1 MKIVNRIVTAL
12 LAFAA
17 FPFLIT
23 QFLFEIILS
32 INEESIAY
40 SLINLFAGTDNMLT
54 GNRLGFQES
63 IWSLFKMM
71 TEQDSSSDFNI
82 AEIWSSLPAE
92 LDTIKKLIVASFI
105 CVAAGALV
113 ALVIIGCAIFTKA
126 YKTIIG
132 LGLGGAGCFLAGII
146 LFGKAGEPLKDGT
159 IDVVKLIADFI
170 IGEDGTTSA
179 LGAIAS
185 NLLTG
190 TISVDVFALGGAVFG
205 AMIMLIAVAVW
216 EFAFL
221 ITLPEKDRK
230 VKKIKKA

>member
-12 LAFAA
+12 LAAA
-17 FPFLIT
+17 VFPFLIT

-32 INEESIAY
+32 INEESLAY
-40 SLINLFAGTDNMLT
+40 GLINLFAGTDNMLT

-63 IWSLFKMM
+63 ILSLFK
-71 TEQDSSSDFNI
+71 TIAQQDGTSDFNI
-82 AEIWSSLPAE
+82 VELWNSLPAD
-92 LDTIKKLIVASFI
+92 LDTIKKLVVAAFV
-105 CVAAGALV
+105 CVAVGAVV

-159 IDVVKLIADFI
+159 IDVVKLIADFLM
-170 IGEDGTTSA
+170 GEDGTTSA
-179 LGAIAS
+179 IAAIATS
-185 NLLTG
+185 LLQG
-190 TISVDVFALGGAVFG
+190 TVEVDVFALGGAVFG

-216 EFAFL
+216 EFAYL
-221 ITLPEKDRK
+221 ITLPEKERK

>member
-12 LAFAA
+12 LAAAA
-17 FPFLIT
+17 FPLLIT

-32 INEESIAY
+32 INEDSVAY
-40 SLINLFAGTDNMLT
+40 GLINLFAGADNALT

-63 IWSLFKMM
+63 ILSLFKTM

-82 AEIWSSLPAE
+82 IEIWNSLPAE
-92 LDTIKKLIVASFI
+92 LDTIKKLIIAAFV
-105 CVAAGALV
+105 CVAVGAVV

-179 LGAIAS
+179 VAAIAS
-185 NLLTG
+185 SLLQG
-190 TISVDVFALGGAVFG
+190 TIEVDVFALGGAVFG

-216 EFAFL
+216 EFAYL
-221 ITLPEKDRK
+221 ITLPEKERK
-230 VKKIKKA
+230 AKKTKKA